1 MYPGIACNRDI
12 PVSKTKILHFKE
24 FEDGSVP
31 PALVAPAVNI
41 SETESEYIISIAA
54 AGLQRADFKIEIE
67 KLVITI
73 AAKNEVNPVIMTKD
87 RCEYDYTNWTRAFAL
102 PPDADS
108 LLTHASY
115 HEGELVIHVPR
126 GNTSDNSAKA
136 TVYVY

>member
-24 FEDGSVP
+24 IEDGSVP
-31 PALVAPAVNI
+31 PTLVAPAVNI

-54 AGLQRADFKIEIE
+54 AGLQRNDFKIEIE
-67 KLVITI
+67 QLVITI
-73 AAKNEVNPVIMTKD
+73 AAKNEVKPVTMTKD

-102 PPDADS
+102 PSDADS
-108 LLTHASY
+108 LLAY
-115 HEGELVIHVPR
+115 AGYNKGELVIHIPR
-126 GNTSDNSAKA
+126 GSTNDNSAKA